1 MGLEQC
7 RVVLVR
13 PHIAA
18 NLGATARVMRNL
30 GFSDLA
36 LVQPQCEPLDPHARQ
51 LSAQGEGVLH
61 QARAFTGFGEA
72 VADCVFVAATSA
84 RTGGLFRRQSLGT
97 PEEILP
103 KLSDALARG
112 PAALVFGPEPSGLTN
127 DEITRCHFLI
137 HIPNDPVYPALN
149 LAQAVAICLYELRRC
164 WLARTEPAK
173 VPEQLA
179 SFAEQE
185 QMFER
190 LRSAL
195 EEIHFLY
202 GAKADSLM
210 HALRHLLGRAMLT
223 PMEVD
228 VLNGLARQI
237 RWFVT
242 MASRDLAG
250 KPNPGLKDREADR
263 YLD

>member
-36 LVQPQCEPLDPHARQ
+36 LVQPLCDPLDPRARQ
-51 LSAQGEGVLH
+51 LSAQAEEVLH
-61 QARAFTGFGEA
+61 QARGFEDLGAA
-72 VADCVFVAATSA
+72 VADCTRVVATSA
-84 RTGGLFRRQSLGT
+84 HTGGLFRRQSLGA

-103 KLSDALARG
+103 KLTDMLPQGR
-112 PAALVFGPEPSGLTN
+112 AALVFGPEPSGLSN
-127 DEITRCHFLI
+127 EEITRCHFLV
-137 HIPNDPVYPALN
+137 HIPTDPGYPALN
-149 LAQAVAICLYELRRC
+149 LAQAVAICLYELRRS
-164 WLARTEPAK
+164 WLARTPPPG
-173 VPEQLA
+173 VPEPPA

-190 LRSAL
+190 LRTAL

-202 GAKADSLM
+202 GPKADSLM
-210 HALRHLLGRAMLT
+210 HALRHLLGRAVLT

-237 RWFVT
+237 RWYV
-242 MASRDLAG
+242 SRQV
-250 KPNPGLKDREADR
+250 
-263 YLD
+263 